1 MEGTVL
7 KYNRQ
12 TGWGFIRPD
21 SPDFPDF
28 FVCYK
33 FVEATSKFER
43 YLKPGQR
50 VQFDPV
56 EIDTKPQ
63 AHNVRVVPPI
73 TIGRRTSEAV
83 AEGSH
88 DPAPVSSKVSR

>member
-21 SPDFPDF
+21 SPDSPDF

-33 FVEATSKFER
+33 FVEAASKFER

-50 VQFDPV
+50 VQFDAVDP
-56 EIDTKPQ
+56 DTKPQ
-63 AHNVRVVPPI
+63 AHHVRLISPI
-73 TIGRRTSEAV
+73 TIARQVGSKAV
-83 AEGSH
+83 Q
-88 DPAPVSSKVSR
+88 